1 MVTVISI
8 TPKQFLSLMTQDE
21 VVAIQRSDIPAVIY
35 MRTMCLA
42 SERIRGDDEDL
53 LAGLP
58 ALMTLG
64 LLSQESFGR
73 IKQKLKLAQSDE

>member
-1 MVTVISI
+1 MVISL
-8 TPKQFLSLMTQDE
+8 TPKQFLGLMTKAE
-21 VVAIQRSDIPAVIY
+21 VVAIQLSDIPDVVY

-42 SERIRGDDEDL
+42 SERIRGDDEEL

-58 ALMTLG
+58 ALMALG